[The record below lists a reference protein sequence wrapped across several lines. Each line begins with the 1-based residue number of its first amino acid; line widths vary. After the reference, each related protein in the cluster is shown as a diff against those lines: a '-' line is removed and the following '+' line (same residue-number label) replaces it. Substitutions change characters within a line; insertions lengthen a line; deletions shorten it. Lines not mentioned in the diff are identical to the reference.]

1 MFDGERKAP
10 RAAAV
15 LLSAVVCVLA
25 LTVAGAA
32 AARAADPSDATAKAA
47 AASGG
52 PTVAWREAGTERR
65 AFVSPDELAVFFTP
79 GSNVSPSGMTAL
91 ARRLGAVAGP
101 LEGSNEFVMFVRL
114 PAGDMSAAAGRV
126 AAGLHGVP
134 WVSAVSPVCYLAT
147 RDPGARM
154 ALTGEVIVRLRPGG
168 GPAKARGLASAEGLA
183 RPQTVGAVRRAWLAR
198 APSAL
203 ASLGAAND
211 LAAEPGV
218 EFAVPNWYHA
228 RAARAVPDDT
238 LFPNQW
244 HLQNSGQGGG
254 TAGADVDI
262 VTAWDT
268 AKGHYSAADPQSDNQ
283 VVGIVDDAVQI
294 AHPDLSPNIVTGVSW
309 DYVDNDGDPSP
320 GSGEDHGTACAGVAA
335 ARGFNGLGVCGAAPE
350 AGLVGF
356 RVLGADTDDTEAAAL
371 RRSEGI
377 VDIRSNSWG
386 PYDDRHLE
394 GPGPLAAAALA
405 DGAASGRGGQGTV
418 FVWAG
423 GNGLEEGDNSN
434 YDGYANSRFV
444 VAVGACDNFGRQS
457 FYSEPGANLAVCA
470 PSSGGSLDITTTD
483 RTGSAGYSG
492 GDYTSSFGGTSS
504 ASPLVAG
511 IAALVLQVRPDLT
524 WRDVRAILMTTAEKN
539 DATDADWEL
548 NGAGY
553 HVDHKYGF
561 GRVDAQ
567 AAVTAAA
574 TWTSFGPEV
583 VAQAGA
589 DPGVTI
595 PDGDTAG
602 VTSQVTISQNISVEY
617 VEVYFTAS
625 HTWWPD
631 LQVEL
636 ASPEAPSGVV
646 SVLAQA
652 TATSPLGDGFSN
664 WRFGTTRC
672 FGEQSQGTWTLRVS
686 DRFGGITGTF
696 DSWTLKVY
704 GHDAGPWV
712 DRTAPTTTASG
723 ADGAWHNR
731 PVHITFATSDPD
743 SAVDHT
749 EFRLDGGGWTTDGGS
764 GLLVGAPKDGTNDG
778 DHLVE
783 FRSYDS
789 GGGPVEAIRS
799 AHAKIDTQGPST
811 VAPRAARVRRG
822 RYATLRYRVDD
833 GLSPRARVTIRIAT
847 LDGRTIRTFR
857 LGGKAVNVT
866 FGKRFR
872 CDLAPRTYRFWVYA
886 RDLAGNRQTVAGR
899 NRLVVRR

>member
-1 MFDGERKAP
+1 MFDGERKAA

-65 AFVSPDELAVFFTP
+65 AFVSPDELAVFFTS
-79 GSNVSPSGMTAL
+79 GSNVSPSRMRAL
-91 ARRLGAVAGP
+91 ARRLGALAGP

-114 PAGDMSAAAGRV
+114 PAGDMSAAAVRV
-126 AAGLHGVP
+126 ATGLHGVP

-183 RPQTVGAVRRAWLAR
+183 RPQAIGAVRRAWLAR

-203 ASLGAAND
+203 ASLSAAND
-211 LAAEPGV
+211 LAAQAGV
-218 EFAVPNWYHA
+218 QFALPNWY
-228 RAARAVPDDT
+228 RACATRAVPTDT
-238 LFPNQW
+238 LFAQQW
-244 HLQNSGQGGG
+244 YLRNSGQGGG
-254 TAGADVDI
+254 MPGADVNI
-262 VTAWDT
+262 VTVWDSF
-268 AKGHYSAADPQSDNQ
+268 KGHYSDTDPQASNQ
-283 VVGIVDDAVQI
+283 VIAIVDDAVQI
-294 AHPDLSPNIVTGVSW
+294 AHPDLARNVVPGVSW
-309 DYVDNDGDPSP
+309 DFVGDDGNPSP
-320 GSGEDHGTACAGVAA
+320 AADDEVHGTACAGVAA
-335 ARGFNGLGVCGAAPE
+335 ARGFNSVGVCGTAPR

-356 RVLGADTDDTEAAAL
+356 RMLGADLDTVRAAAM
-371 RRSEGI
+371 RRSENV

-386 PYDDRHLE
+386 PEDDRHLE
-394 GPGPLAAAALA
+394 GPGPLVAAALA
-405 DGAASGRGGQGTV
+405 DGAGGGRGGRGTV

-423 GNGLEEGDNSN
+423 GNGRQEGDNAN
-434 YDGYANSRFV
+434 YDGYANSRYV
-444 VAVGACDNFGRQS
+444 IAVGACDNFGRQAY
-457 FYSEPGANLAVCA
+457 YSEPGANLAVCA
-470 PSSGGSLDITTTD
+470 PSSGGTLAVTTTD
-483 RTGSAGYSG
+483 RTGGAGYSS
-492 GDYTSSFGGTSS
+492 GDYTSGFGGTS
-504 ASPLVAG
+504 ATSPLVAG
-511 IAALVLQVRPDLT
+511 TAALMLQANPDLT
-524 WRDVRAILMTTAEKN
+524 WRDVRAILMTTAAKN
-539 DATDADWEL
+539 DAADADWQL

-567 AAVTAAA
+567 AAVAAAA
-574 TWTSFGPEV
+574 TWRSFGPEV

-589 DPGVTI
+589 SPGAII
-595 PDGDTAG
+595 PDSDAAG
-602 VTSQVTISQNISVEY
+602 VTSQVTVSENMSIEY
-617 VEVYFTAS
+617 VEVYLTTS
-625 HTWWPD
+625 HLWWPD

-636 ASPEAPSGVV
+636 TSPEAPSGAV
-646 SVLAQA
+646 SVLAEA
-652 TATSPLGDGFSN
+652 TDTTPIGDGFN
-664 WRFGTTRC
+664 DWRFGTARS

-704 GHDAGPWV
+704 GHEAGSWV
-712 DRTAPTTTASG
+712 DRTTPTTIARG
-723 ADGAWHNR
+723 AAGWHRR
-731 PVHITFATSDPD
+731 PAAVTLVATDPD

-749 EFRLDGGGWTTDGGS
+749 EYRLDSGGWTTGS
-764 GLLVGAPKDGTNDG
+764 ALTVDAPRNGANDG
-778 DHLVE
+778 DHLLE
-783 FRSYDS
+783 FRSYDT
-789 GGGPVEAIRS
+789 GGGPTEAIER
-799 AHAKIDTQGPST
+799 AHVKIDTQGPRT
-811 VAPRAARVRRG
+811 IAPRAARVRRG
-822 RYATLRYRVDD
+822 RYVTLRYRVDD
-833 GLSPRARVTIRIAT
+833 DLSPRARVTIRIAT